1 MQQLL
6 WEPAFSTNKPSNYSK
21 AASEMLVAP
30 QIFSPTF
37 IHFHPLSSIVDHQG
51 APGGRP
57 WYVLDHHR
65 MVLNAQTYKQMDEI
79 GSLNASLR
87 LLKSTTLRCYNL
99 PTPTIQPTI
108 SIQPSNSIQSNP
120 IILNTPQ
127 QSIMGSLLIPKT
139 KRPLTPG
146 TCVGPSNFK
155 CSKNGFKK
163 KTLNQP
169 ANLSPTIGKGS
180 MFGPLHPRTSSLI
193 QFGLLLHFV
202 LKGVRQLMSSEF
214 WFRQTF

>member
-1 MQQLL
+1 
-6 WEPAFSTNKPSNYSK
+6 
-21 AASEMLVAP
+21 
-30 QIFSPTF
+30 
-37 IHFHPLSSIVDHQG
+37 
-51 APGGRP
+51 
-57 WYVLDHHR
+57 
-65 MVLNAQTYKQMDEI
+65 MDEI

-127 QSIMGSLLIPKT
+127 QSIMGNLLIPKT

-155 CSKNGFKK
+155 CSKNGFEKK
-163 KTLNQP
+163 NIELASKFIPDYWKRVHVWTTSPKNLFPYLVWP
-169 ANLSPTIGKGS
+169 AAT
-180 MFGPLHPRTSSLI
+180 FCAERCETAD
-193 QFGLLLHFV
+193 V
-202 LKGVRQLMSSEF
+202 LRVLV
-214 WFRQTF
+214 